1 MAKDVTIITQ
11 GCRLNTFESEVMA
24 GHAAQKSDG
33 QTIIINTCAVTN
45 EAVRAARRSI
55 RLARRDNPDARI
67 VATGCAVQID
77 PDSFAAMDELDFALG
92 NAEKMQS
99 ASWTFEADTPRV
111 RVNDITSVKDNAG
124 HLIDAFSTRARTYVE
139 VQNGCDHR
147 CTFCIIP
154 YGRGNARSVPAG
166 EVVRQIAHLS
176 KQGVAEVVLTGVDL
190 TSWGDDLPGHPRLG
204 RLIRQILAGAPDL
217 PRLRLSSIDA
227 IEIDDELFELITQE
241 PRIAPHLHLSLQA
254 GDNMILKRM
263 KRRHCREDAIAL
275 CQRLRA
281 ARPEIVF
288 GADLIAGFPTETEAM
303 FENTLDLV
311 RQCDIAYL
319 HVFPF
324 SPRTGTPAARMPQV
338 DRDVI
343 KARAARL
350 RALGVEQLVAHLDRH
365 VGKTGTVLVEK
376 NASGRLADFTLL
388 AVQDAGNARP
398 GALLDVAI
406 TGHDGKRLTGRIVTG
421 VLAR

>member
-1 MAKDVTIITQ
+1 MRKELSIITQ

-24 GHAAQKSDG
+24 EHAGKGSKG
-33 QTIIINTCAVTN
+33 QTIVINTCAVTN
-45 EAVRAARRSI
+45 EAVRNARRSI
-55 RLARRDNPDARI
+55 RLARRDNPSARI
-67 VATGCAVQID
+67 IATGCAVQID
-77 PDSFAAMDELDFALG
+77 PDSFAKMDELDYVLG
-92 NAEKMQS
+92 NAEKMQP
-99 ASWTFEADTPRV
+99 ASWTFDAQTSRV
-111 RVNDITSVKDNAG
+111 RVNDITSITENAG

-166 EVVRQIAHLS
+166 EVVRQISRLS
-176 KQGVAEVVLTGVDL
+176 EQGVAEVVLTGVDL
-190 TSWGDDLPGHPRLG
+190 TSWGDDLPGRPRLG
-204 RLIRQILAGAPDL
+204 RLVKQILAGAPAL

-227 IEIDDELFELITQE
+227 IEIDEELFGLLSAE

-263 KRRHCREDAIAL
+263 KRRHSREDAIAL
-275 CQRLRA
+275 CQRLREI
-281 ARPEIVF
+281 RPDIAF

-311 RQCDIAYL
+311 SACDLAYL

-338 DRDVI
+338 QPQIIRE
-343 KARAARL
+343 RAARL
-350 RALGVEQLVAHLDRH
+350 RQLGAQQLSQHLARH
-365 VGKTGTVLVEK
+365 VGQRAEVLIEK
-376 NASGRLADFTLL
+376 NASGRLADFSKI
-388 AVQDAGNARP
+388 VVENATNSRP
-398 GALLDVAI
+398 GALLQVDI
-406 TGHDGKRLTGRIVTG
+406 TGHDNLALTGVIV
-421 VLAR
+421 